1 MVENGPFYVAAL
13 PCCAQSARR
22 DGLVLKIAYKNL
34 EVGVAVVV
42 EESRLQS
49 IVDGIPLNPPW
60 TVREFTAYL
69 SERLD
74 KKIVLDPWRVHVP
87 AASRCGALWVT
98 SSELVIK
105 FDPNRSPRGQR
116 QEIMHEIGH
125 VLLDHRGDNQF
136 DVTDSLLAEGLDPQ
150 RVREILHRRHFDS
163 TAEWEAE
170 WLGTHL
176 AGLSRGRPD
185 DIDGA
190 GHRAASLVEL
200 MWR

>member
-1 MVENGPFYVAAL
+1 M
-13 PCCAQSARR
+13 
-22 DGLVLKIAYKNL
+22 
-34 EVGVAVVV
+34 VV

-49 IVDGIPLNPPW
+49 ILDGIPLTPPW
-60 TVREFTAYL
+60 TVGEFTAYL
-69 SERLD
+69 SERFD
-74 KKIVLDPWRVHVP
+74 KRIILDPWRVHVP
-87 AASRCGALWVT
+87 AVSRCGALWVT
-98 SSELVIK
+98 NNELVIK
-105 FDPNRSPRGQR
+105 YDPARSARGQR

-125 VLLDHRGDNQF
+125 VLLEHRGDNRF
-136 DVTDSLLAEGLDPQ
+136 EITDSLLAEGLDPQ

-185 DIDGA
+185 DLDGA